1 MINSILKSLLCAALL
16 LAASTGAYSQTKA
29 ETRQYNKAV
38 GKPSVQAFDRFLK
51 KYPSSVYAAE
61 ISARRDTLLSI
72 SPYSRAEAEAVMSE
86 FMPDGALFLAFP
98 DRKDAV
104 DRIYGICVCS
114 SELDLGHVKLYT
126 AVMGEDGWS
135 LADSYESPTA
145 ALSSEGAA
153 RSFVDSTAVFEIRGD
168 RYFRFNF
175 LTKAADSDKMSYTA
189 ATWSPAGDAY
199 SEVVFEGHDILQPG
213 DGVPFR
219 IEGRVNENSIM
230 NPDRPEARLMMAAIN
245 ENPCLEQIPAGDYL
259 TDAAIDWWLEQNPG
273 ALGSATKLNF
283 NILPENSSLVEQFE
297 ASRDKKSSSRYTAA
311 LFDIRGYSVIVVKQK
326 ADGNY
331 VLAWAEPECED
342 HYRDRLLNSITFEDA
357 NTLEMFYYHG
367 NRHFDY
373 KLNLTSKTVKR

>member
-1 MINSILKSLLCAALL
+1 MNRILKFLLCAALL

-72 SPYSRAEAEAVMSE
+72 SPYSSAEAEAILSE
-86 FMPDGALFLAFP
+86 YLPSGALFLAFP

-104 DRIYGICVCS
+104 DRIYGVCISS

-126 AVMGEDGWS
+126 AVRGEDGWT

-145 ALSSEGAA
+145 ALASEGAS
-153 RSFVDSTAVFEIRGD
+153 RQFVDSTAVFEIRGD

-175 LTKAADSDKMSYTA
+175 LTSAADSDKMSYTA

-213 DGVPFR
+213 EGLPFH

-230 NPDRPEARLMMAAIN
+230 NPGRPEAKLMTAAMN
-245 ENPCLEQIPAGDYL
+245 ENPCLKQIPAGDYL
-259 TDAAIDWWLEQNPG
+259 TDAAIDWWLEQNPD
-273 ALGSATKLNF
+273 ATTSATKLNF
-283 NILPENSSLVEQFE
+283 NILPDNSSLVEKFE

>member
-1 MINSILKSLLCAALL
+1 
-16 LAASTGAYSQTKA
+16 
-29 ETRQYNKAV
+29 
-38 GKPSVQAFDRFLK
+38 
-51 KYPSSVYAAE
+51 
-61 ISARRDTLLSI
+61 
-72 SPYSRAEAEAVMSE
+72 MSE
-86 FMPDGALFLAFP
+86 FMPAGALFLAFP

-114 SELDLGHVKLYT
+114 SEIDLGHVKLYT

-153 RSFVDSTAVFEIRGD
+153 RSFVDSTAVFEIGGE

-213 DGVPFR
+213 EGLPFH

-230 NPDRPEARLMMAAIN
+230 NPGRPEAKLMTAAMN

-259 TDAAIDWWLEQNPG
+259 TDAAIDWWLEQNPD
-273 ALGSATKLNF
+273 ATTSATKLNF

-326 ADGNY
+326 QDGNY

>member
-1 MINSILKSLLCAALL
+1 MNRILKFLLCAVL
-16 LAASTGAYSQTKA
+16 LAAAPAGAFSQTKA

-72 SPYSRAEAEAVMSE
+72 SPYSSAEAEAVMSE
-86 FMPDGALFLAFP
+86 FMPDDALFLAFP

-104 DRIYGICVCS
+104 DRIYGVCISS

-126 AVMGEDGWS
+126 AVRGEDGWT

-145 ALSSEGAA
+145 ALASEGAS
-153 RSFVDSTAVFEIRGD
+153 RQFVDSTAVFEIRGD
-168 RYFRFNF
+168 RYFMFNF
-175 LTKAADSDKMSYTA
+175 LTSAADSDKMSYTA

-213 DGVPFR
+213 EGLPFH

-230 NPDRPEARLMMAAIN
+230 NPGRPEAKLMTAAMN

-259 TDAAIDWWLEQNPG
+259 TDAAIDWWLEQNPD
-273 ALGSATKLNF
+273 ATTSATKLNF
-283 NILPENSSLVEQFE
+283 NILPNNSSLVEQFE
-297 ASRDKKSSSRYTAA
+297 ASRDRKSSSRYTAA

>member
-1 MINSILKSLLCAALL
+1 MIDNILKSLLCAALL

-72 SPYSRAEAEAVMSE
+72 SPYSRAEAEAILSE
-86 FMPDGALFLAFP
+86 YLPSGALFLAFP

-104 DRIYGICVCS
+104 DRIYGVCISS

-126 AVMGEDGWS
+126 AVRGEDGWT

-145 ALSSEGAA
+145 ALASEGAS
-153 RSFVDSTAVFEIRGD
+153 RQFVDSTAVFEIRGD
-168 RYFRFNF
+168 RYFMFNF
-175 LTKAADSDKMSYTA
+175 LTSAADSDKMSYTA

-213 DGVPFR
+213 EGLPFH

-230 NPDRPEARLMMAAIN
+230 NPGRPEAKLMTAAMN
-245 ENPCLEQIPAGDYL
+245 ENPCLKQIPAGDYL
-259 TDAAIDWWLEQNPG
+259 TDAAIDWWLEQNPD
-273 ALGSATKLNF
+273 ATTSATKLNF
-283 NILPENSSLVEQFE
+283 NILPDNSSLVEQFE
-297 ASRDKKSSSRYTAA
+297 AAGDKKSSSRYTAA

-373 KLNLTSKTVKR
+373 RLNLTSKTVKR

>member
-1 MINSILKSLLCAALL
+1 MNRILKFLLCAVL
-16 LAASTGAYSQTKA
+16 LAAAPAGAFSQTKA

-72 SPYSRAEAEAVMSE
+72 SPYSSAEAEAILSE
-86 FMPDGALFLAFP
+86 YLPSGALFLAFP

-104 DRIYGICVCS
+104 DRIYGVCISS

-126 AVMGEDGWS
+126 AVRGEDGWT

-145 ALSSEGAA
+145 ALASEGAS
-153 RSFVDSTAVFEIRGD
+153 RQFVDSTAVFEIRGD
-168 RYFRFNF
+168 RYFMFNF
-175 LTKAADSDKMSYTA
+175 LTSAADSDKMSYTA
-189 ATWSPAGDAY
+189 ATWSPVGDAY

-213 DGVPFR
+213 EGLPFH

-230 NPDRPEARLMMAAIN
+230 NPGRPEAKLMTAAMN
-245 ENPCLEQIPAGDYL
+245 ENPCLKQIPAGDYL

-273 ALGSATKLNF
+273 ALSSATKLNF
-283 NILPENSSLVEQFE
+283 NILPDNSSLVEQFE
-297 ASRDKKSSSRYTAA
+297 AAGDKKSSSRYTAA

>member
-1 MINSILKSLLCAALL
+1 MNRILKFLLCAALL

-72 SPYSRAEAEAVMSE
+72 SPYSSAEAEAILSE
-86 FMPDGALFLAFP
+86 YLPSGAQFLAFP

-104 DRIYGICVCS
+104 DRIYGVCISS

-126 AVMGEDGWS
+126 AVRGEDGWT

-145 ALSSEGAA
+145 ALASEGAS
-153 RSFVDSTAVFEIRGD
+153 RQFVDSTAVFEIRGD
-168 RYFRFNF
+168 RYFMFNF
-175 LTKAADSDKMSYTA
+175 LTSAADSDKMSYTA

-213 DGVPFR
+213 EGLPFH

-230 NPDRPEARLMMAAIN
+230 NPGRPEAKLMTAAMN
-245 ENPCLEQIPAGDYL
+245 ENPCLKQIPAGDYL
-259 TDAAIDWWLEQNPG
+259 TDAAIDWWLEQNPD
-273 ALGSATKLNF
+273 ATTSATKLNF
-283 NILPENSSLVEQFE
+283 NILPDNSSLVEQFE
-297 ASRDKKSSSRYTAA
+297 AAGDKKSSSRYTAA

-326 ADGNY
+326 QDGNY

>member
-1 MINSILKSLLCAALL
+1 MNRILKFLLCVVL
-16 LAASTGAYSQTKA
+16 LAAAPAGAYSQTKA

-72 SPYSRAEAEAVMSE
+72 SPYSRAEAEAILSE
-86 FMPDGALFLAFP
+86 YLPSGALFLAFP

-104 DRIYGICVCS
+104 DRIYGVCISS

-126 AVMGEDGWS
+126 AVRGEDGWT

-145 ALSSEGAA
+145 ALASEGAS
-153 RSFVDSTAVFEIRGD
+153 RQFVDSTAVFEIRGD
-168 RYFRFNF
+168 RYFMFNF
-175 LTKAADSDKMSYTA
+175 LTSAADSDKMSYTA

-213 DGVPFR
+213 DGLPFR
-219 IEGRVNENSIM
+219 IEGRINENSIM
-230 NPDRPEARLMMAAIN
+230 NPGRPEAKLMTAAMN
-245 ENPCLEQIPAGDYL
+245 ENPCLKQIPAGDYL
-259 TDAAIDWWLEQNPG
+259 TDAAIDWWLEQNPD
-273 ALGSATKLNF
+273 ATTSATKLNF
-283 NILPENSSLVEQFE
+283 NILPDNSSLVEQFE
-297 ASRDKKSSSRYTAA
+297 AAGDKKSSSRYTAA

-326 ADGNY
+326 QDGNY

>member
-1 MINSILKSLLCAALL
+1 MNRILKFLLCAALL

-72 SPYSRAEAEAVMSE
+72 SPYSSAEAEAILSE
-86 FMPDGALFLAFP
+86 YLPSGALFLAFP

-104 DRIYGICVCS
+104 DRIYGVCISS

-126 AVMGEDGWS
+126 AVRGEDGWT

-145 ALSSEGAA
+145 ALASEGAS
-153 RSFVDSTAVFEIRGD
+153 RQFVDSTAVFEIRGD
-168 RYFRFNF
+168 RYFMFNF
-175 LTKAADSDKMSYTA
+175 LTSAADSDKMSYTA
-189 ATWSPAGDAY
+189 ATWSSAGDAY

-213 DGVPFR
+213 EGLPFH

-230 NPDRPEARLMMAAIN
+230 NPGRPEAKLMTAAMN

-259 TDAAIDWWLEQNPG
+259 TDAAIDWWLEQNPD
-273 ALGSATKLNF
+273 ATTSATKLNF
-283 NILPENSSLVEQFE
+283 NILPDNSSLVEQFE
-297 ASRDKKSSSRYTAA
+297 AAGDKKSSSRYTAA

-373 KLNLTSKTVKR
+373 RLNLTSKTVKR

>member
-1 MINSILKSLLCAALL
+1 MNRILKFLLCAVL
-16 LAASTGAYSQTKA
+16 LAAAPAGAFSQTKA

-72 SPYSRAEAEAVMSE
+72 SPYSSAEAEAILSE
-86 FMPDGALFLAFP
+86 YLPSGALFLAFP

-104 DRIYGICVCS
+104 DRIYGVCISS

-126 AVMGEDGWS
+126 AVRGEDGWT

-145 ALSSEGAA
+145 ALASEGAS
-153 RSFVDSTAVFEIRGD
+153 RQFVDSTAVFEIRGD
-168 RYFRFNF
+168 RYFMFNF
-175 LTKAADSDKMSYTA
+175 LTSAADSDKMSYTA

-213 DGVPFR
+213 EGLPFH

-230 NPDRPEARLMMAAIN
+230 NPGRPEAKLMTAAMN
-245 ENPCLEQIPAGDYL
+245 ENPCLKQIPAGDYL

-273 ALGSATKLNF
+273 ALSSATKLNF
-283 NILPENSSLVEQFE
+283 NILPDNSSLVEQFE
-297 ASRDKKSSSRYTAA
+297 AAGDKKSSSRYTAA

>member
-1 MINSILKSLLCAALL
+1 MNRILKFLLCAVL
-16 LAASTGAYSQTKA
+16 LAAAPAGAFSQTKA

-72 SPYSRAEAEAVMSE
+72 SPYSSAEAEAILSE
-86 FMPDGALFLAFP
+86 YLPSGALFLAFP

-104 DRIYGICVCS
+104 DRIYGVCISS

-126 AVMGEDGWS
+126 AVRGEDGWT

-145 ALSSEGAA
+145 ALASEGAS
-153 RSFVDSTAVFEIRGD
+153 RQFVDSTAVFEIRGD
-168 RYFRFNF
+168 RYFMFNF
-175 LTKAADSDKMSYTA
+175 LTSAADSDKMSYTA

-213 DGVPFR
+213 EGLPFH

-230 NPDRPEARLMMAAIN
+230 NPGRPEAKLMTAAMN
-245 ENPCLEQIPAGDYL
+245 ENPCLKQIPAGDYL
-259 TDAAIDWWLEQNPG
+259 TDAAIDWWLEQNPD
-273 ALGSATKLNF
+273 ATTSATKLNF
-283 NILPENSSLVEQFE
+283 NILPDNSSLVEQFE
-297 ASRDKKSSSRYTAA
+297 AAGDKKSSSRYTAA

-326 ADGNY
+326 QDGNY

>member
-86 FMPDGALFLAFP
+86 FMPAGALFLAFP
-98 DRKDAV
+98 DRQDAV
-104 DRIYGICVCS
+104 
-114 SELDLGHVKLYT
+114 
-126 AVMGEDGWS
+126 
-135 LADSYESPTA
+135 DSYESPTA
-145 ALSSEGAA
+145 ALSSDGAA
-153 RSFVDSTAVFEIRGD
+153 RSFVDSTAVFEIGGD

-175 LTKAADSDKMSYTA
+175 LTKAAGSDKMSYTA

-213 DGVPFR
+213 DGLPFR

-259 TDAAIDWWLEQNPG
+259 TDAAIDWWLEQNPD

-283 NILPENSSLVEQFE
+283 NILPENSSLVEHFE
-297 ASRDKKSSSRYTAA
+297 ASRDKKNSSRYTAA

-357 NTLEMFYYHG
+357 NTLEMFYLRGREHP
-367 NRHFDY
+367 RDVLLPRQPPFRLQAQPHIQDREA
-373 KLNLTSKTVKR
+373 LTSHSPSIAEG

>member
-1 MINSILKSLLCAALL
+1 MNRILKFLLCAALL

-29 ETRQYNKAV
+29 ETKQYNKAV

-72 SPYSRAEAEAVMSE
+72 SPYSSAEAEAILSE
-86 FMPDGALFLAFP
+86 YLPSGALFLAFP

-104 DRIYGICVCS
+104 DRIYGVCISS

-126 AVMGEDGWS
+126 AVRGEDGWT

-145 ALSSEGAA
+145 ALASEGAS
-153 RSFVDSTAVFEIRGD
+153 RQFVDSTAVFEIRGD
-168 RYFRFNF
+168 RYFMFNF
-175 LTKAADSDKMSYTA
+175 LTSAADSDKMSYTA

-213 DGVPFR
+213 EGLPFH

-230 NPDRPEARLMMAAIN
+230 NPGRPEAKLMTAAMN
-245 ENPCLEQIPAGDYL
+245 ENPCLKQIPAGDYL
-259 TDAAIDWWLEQNPG
+259 TDAAIDWWLEQNPD
-273 ALGSATKLNF
+273 ATTSATKLNF
-283 NILPENSSLVEQFE
+283 NILPDNSSLVEQFE
-297 ASRDKKSSSRYTAA
+297 AARDRKSSSRYTAA

>member
-1 MINSILKSLLCAALL
+1 MNRILKFLLCAVL
-16 LAASTGAYSQTKA
+16 LAAAPAGAFSQTKA

-72 SPYSRAEAEAVMSE
+72 SPYSSAEAEAILSE
-86 FMPDGALFLAFP
+86 YLPSGALFLAFP

-104 DRIYGICVCS
+104 DRIYGVCISS

-126 AVMGEDGWS
+126 AVRGEDGWT

-145 ALSSEGAA
+145 ALASEGAS
-153 RSFVDSTAVFEIRGD
+153 RQFVDSTAVFEIRGD
-168 RYFRFNF
+168 RYFMFNF
-175 LTKAADSDKMSYTA
+175 LTSAADSDKMSYTA

-213 DGVPFR
+213 EGLPFH

-230 NPDRPEARLMMAAIN
+230 NPGRPEAKLMTAAMN
-245 ENPCLEQIPAGDYL
+245 ENPCLKQIPAGDYL

-273 ALGSATKLNF
+273 ALSSATKLNF

>member
-1 MINSILKSLLCAALL
+1 MNRILKFLLCAVL
-16 LAASTGAYSQTKA
+16 LAAAPAGAYSQTKA

-72 SPYSRAEAEAVMSE
+72 SPYSSAEAEAILSE
-86 FMPDGALFLAFP
+86 YLPSGALFLAFP

-104 DRIYGICVCS
+104 DRIYGVCISS

-126 AVMGEDGWS
+126 AVRGEDGWT

-145 ALSSEGAA
+145 ALASEGAS
-153 RSFVDSTAVFEIRGD
+153 RQFVDSTAVFEIRGD
-168 RYFRFNF
+168 RYFMFNF
-175 LTKAADSDKMSYTA
+175 LTSAADSDKMSYTA

-213 DGVPFR
+213 EGLPFH

-230 NPDRPEARLMMAAIN
+230 NPGRPEAKLMTAAMN
-245 ENPCLEQIPAGDYL
+245 ENPCLKQIPAGDYL
-259 TDAAIDWWLEQNPG
+259 TDAAIDWWLEQNPD
-273 ALGSATKLNF
+273 ATTSATKLNF
-283 NILPENSSLVEQFE
+283 NILPDNSSLVEQFE
-297 ASRDKKSSSRYTAA
+297 ASRDRKSSSRYTAA

>member
-1 MINSILKSLLCAALL
+1 MNRILKFLLCAVLL

-72 SPYSRAEAEAVMSE
+72 SPYSRAEAEAILSE
-86 FMPDGALFLAFP
+86 YLPSGALFLAFP

-104 DRIYGICVCS
+104 DRIYGVCISS

-126 AVMGEDGWS
+126 AVRGEDGWT

-145 ALSSEGAA
+145 ALASEGAS
-153 RSFVDSTAVFEIRGD
+153 RQFVDSTAIFEIRGE
-168 RYFRFNF
+168 RYFMFNF
-175 LTKAADSDKMSYTA
+175 LTSAADSDKMSYTA

-213 DGVPFR
+213 EGLPFH

-230 NPDRPEARLMMAAIN
+230 NPGRPEAKLMTAAMN
-245 ENPCLEQIPAGDYL
+245 ENPCLKQIPAGDYL
-259 TDAAIDWWLEQNPG
+259 TDAAIDWWLEQNPD
-273 ALGSATKLNF
+273 ATTSATKLNF
-283 NILPENSSLVEQFE
+283 NILPDNSSLVEQFE
-297 ASRDKKSSSRYTAA
+297 AAGDKKSSSRYTAA

-373 KLNLTSKTVKR
+373 RLNLTSKTVKR